1 MKVLFVCVE
10 NSCRSQMAEAWF
22 NALAMKAAMK
32 AAASSA
38 GTKPADDIDPLAV
51 KVMEEVGISMKNQKP
66 KALTPEMVKEFDL
79 IVTMGCIDSC
89 PYSPGKTIEWNIED
103 PKGKG
108 IEKYREVRDTIKRE
122 VENLIRNLLLKCS
135 KKEQ

>member
-1 MKVLFVCVE
+1 MKVLFVCIE

-22 NALAMKAAMK
+22 NALARKAV
-32 AAASSA
+32 ASSA
-38 GTKPADDIDPLAV
+38 GTKPAKEIDPLAI

-79 IVTMGCIDSC
+79 IVTMGCIDAC
-89 PYSPGKTIEWNIED
+89 PYSPGKTIEWDVED

-108 IEKYREVRDTIKRE
+108 IEKYRKMRDVIRRE
-122 VENLIRNLLLKCS
+122 VEKLIEQLNL
-135 KKEQ
+135 